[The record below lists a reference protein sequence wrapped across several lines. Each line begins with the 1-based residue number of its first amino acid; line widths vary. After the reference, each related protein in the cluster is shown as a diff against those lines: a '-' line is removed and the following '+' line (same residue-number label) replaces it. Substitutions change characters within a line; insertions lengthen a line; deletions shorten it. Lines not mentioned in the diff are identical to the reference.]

1 MHSKNCVVESSEY
14 QKLWTRIF
22 WYIYNY
28 IYILNTWWADSEP
41 MDLFHC
47 GPPVFLIEKWP
58 NSGGF
63 GGIWPCHSQT
73 SGYCCSWYTYPSEK
87 YWSVGMIIPNIW
99 QNKKCSKPPTS
110 IAVGKFVSLIFSAIE
125 PPFISGIF
133 HCHVWEHRRVASSFG
148 TDFRFTP
155 KGLLHCDKEVS

>member
-1 MHSKNCVVESSEY
+1 MHPKNCMVESSEY
-14 QKLWTRIF
+14 QKLWTSI
-22 WYIYNY
+22 Y
-28 IYILNTWWADSEP
+28 IYIEHMMSWQWTYGSLPLWT
-41 MDLFHC
+41 
-47 GPPVFLIEKWP
+47 V
-58 NSGGF
+58 
-63 GGIWPCHSQT
+63 
-73 SGYCCSWYTYPSEK
+73 CCSHWKMAKFGRFWGGSDPAIHKLQGIAVRS
-87 YWSVGMIIPNIW
+87 IPTPLKNIGQLGWLNSQLIW
-99 QNKKCSKPPTS
+99 QNKETCSKPPTS